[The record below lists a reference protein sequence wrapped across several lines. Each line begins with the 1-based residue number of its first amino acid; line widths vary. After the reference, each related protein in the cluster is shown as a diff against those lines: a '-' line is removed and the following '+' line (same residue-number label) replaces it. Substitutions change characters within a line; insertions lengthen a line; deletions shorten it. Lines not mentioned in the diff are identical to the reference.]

1 MSVSEIAPEAIFW
14 FGVAGAGAAA
24 LKHLLAPHRSLEGL
38 TPVALRRDDKDHV
51 VLSPE
56 AHWWGGYAFS
66 AMNMG
71 LCATG
76 VWAGVKSSPVAK
88 QGYLLGVAV
97 LFDAFAVSWLF
108 RGHMTGK
115 PDYVKQGLKVAALG
129 TLFSVGFFM
138 MPN

>member
-1 MSVSEIAPEAIFW
+1 MGRVRVLRDEHGSVVVSCANDRTR
-14 FGVAGAGAAA
+14 GGAD
-24 LKHLLAPHRSLEGL
+24 RS
-38 TPVALRRDDKDHV
+38 TTRI
-51 VLSPE
+51 
-56 AHWWGGYAFS
+56 
-66 AMNMG
+66 G